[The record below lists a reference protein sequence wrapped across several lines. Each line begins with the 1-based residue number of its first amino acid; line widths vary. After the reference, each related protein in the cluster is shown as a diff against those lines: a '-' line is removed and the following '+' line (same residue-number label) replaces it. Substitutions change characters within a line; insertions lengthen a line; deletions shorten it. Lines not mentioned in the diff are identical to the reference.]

1 MLLSDRLDVIG
12 QITLNFIRIVGVF
25 NRYPYIFILMG
36 ITMPTAPISM
46 RKLKEILRLKYG
58 AKLTHR
64 QIAASLSISPSSV
77 STYANRAA
85 QLGIRDW
92 PLAAQWNDVALKQAF
107 FNTQVKTKDYAL
119 PIWLDMKQEL
129 TSKTMTLQ
137 LLWQE
142 YAERHPEGHYSYNH
156 FCRQYRAWLKTQRL
170 SMRQH
175 HKAGEKL
182 FVDYCGPTMD
192 IVNPRTGEIRT
203 AQVFVAV
210 MGASNYTYAEATW
223 SQGLEDWIMSHVR
236 CFEFLGGVPELVIPD
251 NLKSGVTKACRY
263 EPDLNPTY
271 QQLAEHYQTT
281 VIPARPYKPKDKAK
295 AEVGVQI
302 VERWIMARLRH
313 ETFFSLRQ
321 LNQRIAELLVNMNNR
336 QMKQHPG
343 SRQSLFMSID
353 KPALKPLPQN
363 TYVYTQ
369 VKKVRVHI
377 DYHVEV
383 DKHYYSV
390 PHSLVKQQLEA
401 RITGHQVIL
410 THQGYIVASHP
421 RVYGIGGHTTNEQHM
436 PVAHQKHQQWS
447 PERFGRWAKDIGE
460 PTAQLVGLYLQQG
473 KHPEQS
479 YRRCLGLLSLAKQYS
494 PTRLNAACT
503 RALATNVT
511 GLKAIS
517 NMLSKGL
524 EQQPLP
530 NRQVELLSG
539 ITHEN
544 IRGEDYYH

>member
-1 MLLSDRLDVIG
+1 
-12 QITLNFIRIVGVF
+12 
-25 NRYPYIFILMG
+25 
-36 ITMPTAPISM
+36 MPTAPISM

-58 AKLTHR
+58 SNLTHR
-64 QIAASLSISPSSV
+64 QIAKSLSISPSSV

-85 QLGIRDW
+85 QLGLSQW
-92 PLAAQWNDVALKQAF
+92 PLEDKWDDVSLKHAF
-107 FNTQVKTKDYAL
+107 FNTKAKPKQFSLPEWSTVKQAL
-119 PIWLDMKQEL
+119 
-129 TSKTMTLQ
+129 SCKTMTLL

-142 YAERHPEGHYSYNH
+142 YAEQHPEGHYSYNH
-156 FCRQYRAWLKTQRL
+156 YCRQYKAWLKTQRL

-182 FVDYCGPTMD
+182 FVDYCGPTLP
-192 IVNPRTGEIRT
+192 IVNPKTGEYRT

-210 MGASNYTYAEATW
+210 MGASNYTYAEATL

-271 QQLAEHYQTT
+271 QQLAEHYDTT

-313 ETFFSLRQ
+313 ETFFSLKQ
-321 LNQRIAELLVNMNNR
+321 LNQRIAELLDDMNNR
-336 QMKQHPG
+336 KMKKHPG
-343 SRQSLFMSID
+343 SRTSQFAAID
-353 KPALKPLPQN
+353 KPALKPLPQS
-363 TYVYTQ
+363 TYQYTF

-383 DKHYYSV
+383 EQHYYSV
-390 PHSLVKQQLEA
+390 PYSLVKQKLEA
-401 RITGHQVIL
+401 HIGDQQVKIYHQDKL
-410 THQGYIVASHP
+410 VAIHP
-421 RVYGIGGHTTNEQHM
+421 RAYGVGRHSTNEQHM
-436 PVAHQKHQQWS
+436 PEAHRQHQQWS
-447 PERFGRWAKDIGE
+447 PQRLERWAAQIGKHTE
-460 PTAQLVGLYLQQG
+460 SLVRLYLQSR

-479 YRRCLGLLSLAKQYS
+479 YRRCLGLLNLAKQYS
-494 PTRLNAACT
+494 PERLNAACA
-503 RALATNVT
+503 RALQTKVT
-511 GLKAIS
+511 HLKAIS

-530 NRQVELLSG
+530 NEQRDLLND
-539 ITHEN
+539 IEHQN
-544 IRGEDYYH
+544 IRGQDYYH

>member
-1 MLLSDRLDVIG
+1 
-12 QITLNFIRIVGVF
+12 
-25 NRYPYIFILMG
+25 
-36 ITMPTAPISM
+36 MPTAPISM